1 MPAFFHAL
9 GCVFTSLIV
18 ITPMAMTCQCVAQV
32 RSFDLEN
39 PLFQFELGEENEI
52 HNYRLGC
59 PPDPAVSHGNP
70 STVELL
76 RGM

>member
-1 MPAFFHAL
+1 MLDFFHVLA
-9 GCVFTSLIV
+9 CSHF
-18 ITPMAMTCQCVAQV
+18 ITPMAMRCQCVAQV

-59 PPDPAVSHGNP
+59 PPDPAVSHDNP
-70 STVELL
+70 STVKLL
-76 RGM
+76 EKNVMSR